1 MNILI
6 KSSIRKESTL
16 HDSPNHSTSL
26 IRLLCFSLFAC
37 LCLYIFPSR
46 AITMLHTATP
56 STVELPRTATNDLER
71 PRVAVSLPDSA
82 ISAANAAITSGSVP
96 IATSTPV
103 NPAAGPL
110 SPPPLTLAGQV
121 PHPHEHPPGAAPTV
135 KVTTYPA
142 VLKGRSAASPPNPN
156 LVPSGKVPPPVP
168 PRGTGPSRTGRSSE
182 EHRTAGAAV
191 STTSSVT
198 SSRGDEAAIIT
209 RYRLHDSSCDLHRPL
224 PPDHSSTS
232 ATTAKTVTSTITAAI
247 STKTTAISNA
257 LHAHTSTLD
266 TYRVMHHGNFGPETG
281 SDGRPMD
288 WYIQDLD
295 EEFVSVEKIEDV
307 YFIKTSPYPFRP
319 DRGIYRSDRWKE
331 FGGAGNHTVLRK
343 DREEID
349 NTKTDHLAKFTYFLN
364 PSSRSDLMN
373 YKMSRKDKK
382 HSETYYERMKRKQ
395 RDLEASIT
403 TITTMSYSRK
413 SMEDAKAIDA
423 SFYTKNK
430 SIEES
435 VKQKLSRSAKKD
447 SILLQKIRE
456 KSRRKKQ
463 LAPKPKK
470 QISATFNRSLDEIEN
485 TKEKKEDKRLFSKID
500 LQTNKNDN
508 CQAQKKSDKN
518 ARNFKDERRH
528 SAIGSDKSSE
538 MKNCSSSKHN
548 NYIDDKNI
556 SKTINDEQGNKRNG
570 FKEILSKGNRIEDE
584 NEKKMVRERIGNFDQ
599 QTNER
604 LRKYEDSSKFAALS
618 SSKNYD
624 ESSLFREKRSS
635 YKDVKKNNPKNM
647 NRDELQNVTK
657 SETLISSNL
666 DNSRSR
672 NSNVKKSSV
681 SEKVKSFEKIKV
693 KSETRT
699 AQQEKLYL
707 YNLKEDEVN
716 SVKQKFILPT
726 SKTRLNQEEEKIGLK
741 EKTRLKAKILNTKHE
756 RLKSLSNGNDLSF
769 NSQEFG
775 MLRPNISF
783 LHTYRKTRSFT

>member
-1 MNILI
+1 
-6 KSSIRKESTL
+6 
-16 HDSPNHSTSL
+16 
-26 IRLLCFSLFAC
+26 
-37 LCLYIFPSR
+37 
-46 AITMLHTATP
+46 MLHTATP
-56 STVELPRTATNDLER
+56 STVELPRTTTNDLER

-82 ISAANAAITSGSVP
+82 ISAANAAVTSGSVP

-121 PHPHEHPPGAAPTV
+121 LHPHEHPSGAAPTV

-232 ATTAKTVTSTITAAI
+232 ATTAKTVTSTITAAT

-266 TYRVMHHGNFGPETG
+266 TYHVMHRGNFDRETG
-281 SDGRPMD
+281 SDDRPMD
-288 WYIQDLD
+288 WYIQNLD

-331 FGGAGNHTVLRK
+331 FGAENRAILRK
-343 DREEID
+343 DKEEKDSI
-349 NTKTDHLAKFTYFLN
+349 KTDHLANFTYFLN

-403 TITTMSYSRK
+403 TITTISYSHK
-413 SMEDAKAIDA
+413 SMEDAKTMDA
-423 SFYTKNK
+423 SFYAKNK

-435 VKQKLSRSAKKD
+435 VKQKLSRSTKKD

-456 KSRRKKQ
+456 KSRKKKR

-470 QISATFNRSLDEIEN
+470 QISTTFNRSLDEIEK
-485 TKEKKEDKRLFSKID
+485 TKERKEDKRLFSKID
-500 LQTNKNDN
+500 FQMNKNDH
-508 CQAQKKSDKN
+508 CQVQEQSDKN
-518 ARNFKDERRH
+518 ARNFKDERP

-538 MKNCSSSKHN
+538 MKNCSSKNN
-548 NYIDDKNI
+548 NYLVDKNI
-556 SKTINDEQGNKRNG
+556 SKTINDEQGNRRNG
-570 FKEILSKGNRIEDE
+570 FKEILPNGNRIENE
-584 NEKKMVRERIGNFDQ
+584 NEKMVRERIGNFDR

-604 LRKYEDSSKFAALS
+604 LRKYDSSTFAALS
-618 SSKNYD
+618 SNKNYD
-624 ESSLFREKRSS
+624 ESSLFREKQSS
-635 YKDVKKNNPKNM
+635 YKNIRKNNPKNM
-647 NRDELQNVTK
+647 NRDELQSVTK
-657 SETLISSNL
+657 SKMLISSNF

-672 NSNVKKSSV
+672 NSNVKKSFV

-693 KSETRT
+693 KNEMRST
-699 AQQEKLYL
+699 QQEKLYL
-707 YNLKEDEVN
+707 YNLKEDGVN
-716 SVKQKFILPT
+716 PIKQKVLPT
-726 SKTRLNQEEEKIGLK
+726 SKTQLNQEEEKIELT
-741 EKTRLKAKILNTKHE
+741 EKIGLKAKILNTKHE
-756 RLKSLSNGNDLSF
+756 RFKSLSNGNDLLF

-783 LHTYRKTRSFT
+783 LHTYRKIRSFT